1 MIKTIVDKVLEMF
14 SESVITQSV
23 LVITVFGA
31 ITFCVLTDRPIPDI
45 LTQYG
50 MVILGFFFGAKS
62 AITIKKGLSK

>member
-1 MIKTIVDKVLEMF
+1 MWKTIVDKVLEMF
-14 SESVITQSV
+14 SESVITQSILV
-23 LVITVFGA
+23 LAVFGSL
-31 ITFCVLTDRPIPDI
+31 TYCVITDRPIPDI